1 MKLRPERIFKMKH
14 TKKTLVLT
22 AIAAGIVSSVT
33 GSDLKLTDSEPRIET
48 LFYSGWTFYNGD
60 NAAVKDDVAPE
71 GGRPVTVPHDWQIE
85 KPADAKFEGSQ
96 GFFERSGVG
105 WYRKEFE
112 LTEVNPEKSYQIHFD
127 RAFDRTEVYVNGQ
140 AAGRYMYGYM
150 SFHFDI
156 TDLLR
161 AGKNVL
167 AVRVDNSKGWDSR
180 WYSGAGITGDVK
192 LIETGKTR
200 IAEYGINIVSSLND
214 DLSEAEVTVSVDLE
228 GADGTDCILSG
239 SLRNGAIKMNSEG
252 KDKLVFHVRKPVLW
266 SAEKP
271 NLYDLELSLSVDG
284 KTVDRRQCKVGIRKV
299 EFRPKEGLFVNGE
312 DTVLKGGCLHVD
324 GGGIGAAT
332 SEWSWRR
339 RLAGMKSLGFNAIRC
354 SHNPYPPVFYQLCDE
369 MGFYVIDEVWDKWN
383 YPYVTEGNEW
393 ERIMH
398 DWLARDRKHACI
410 ILWSV
415 GNEVADQGS
424 DAMISTLK
432 KFSDYVKKYEPTRPV
447 GLALIAWY
455 SFVPPSDE
463 NDKRESEIRAIGR
476 ILEHTDVLMTNY
488 QEFRY
493 DKVLATYPDTLII
506 GSETVQF
513 FRGEGNMLKA
523 YQDLNP
529 WFDVANNKSVIGSFQ
544 WSAVA
549 YLGEASGWPSRGWPG
564 ALIRTDESR
573 TPISWL
579 LQSYWVDKPFVKFA
593 VMDNSLR
600 SDKVNPMWSS
610 PKMTT
615 HWNYE
620 QPSVQEYAVFS
631 NCDEIEVKV
640 NNTVY
645 PRRKP
650 SDYSSKYVRSYVMYE
665 PGTVTVAGYRN
676 GRKVAEDVVR
686 TADAPA
692 KLMVSAD
699 RTEIASDFY
708 DLCYFRVTPLDK
720 NGVVCETADNLVK
733 FSVEGPGEIVA
744 VDNGD
749 LFANYH
755 YQDSAV
761 PCFRGGATVVVK
773 AKPGATG
780 EIKVKAE
787 SNGMTSAEASV
798 MAMKDTI
805 PSWK

>member
-1 MKLRPERIFKMKH
+1 MKH
-14 TKKTLVLT
+14 LKKTVVF
-22 AIAAGIVSSVT
+22 AAVAAGIT
-33 GSDLKLTDSEPRIET
+33 LNAAGSDLRIVDLEPRTET
-48 LFYSGWTFYNGD
+48 LFYSGWNFYAGD
-60 NAAVKDDVAPE
+60 NAAVKGDVAPE
-71 GGRPVTVPHDWQIE
+71 GGRAVTIPHDWQIE
-85 KPADAKFEGSQ
+85 KPAQERFEGSQ
-96 GFFERSGVG
+96 GFLERSGVG

-112 LTEVNPEKSYQIHFD
+112 LAEVAPEKSYQIHFD

-140 AAGRYMYGYM
+140 EAGRYMYGYM
-150 SFHFDI
+150 SFFFDI
-156 TDLLR
+156 TKLVR
-161 AGKNVL
+161 PGKNVL
-167 AVRVDNSKGWDSR
+167 AVRVDNSKGWSSR

-192 LIETGKTR
+192 LIETGKAR
-200 IAEYGINIVSSLND
+200 IAEYGINIVSTLND
-214 DLSEAEVTVSVDLE
+214 DLSEADVSVTVDLE
-228 GADGTDCILSG
+228 GVEGADYVLSG
-239 SLRNGAIKMNSEG
+239 TLGHGAIKMNAEG

-271 NLYDLELSLSVDG
+271 NLYDLELKLSVGG
-284 KTVDRRQCKVGIRKV
+284 KVVDRRQCKTGIRKV

-312 DTVLKGGCLHVD
+312 NIKLKGGCLHID

-339 RLAGMKSLGFNAIRC
+339 RLAGMKALGINAIRC
-354 SHNPYPPVFYQLCDE
+354 SHNPYPPVFYKLCDE

-398 DWLARDRKHACI
+398 DWLARDRKHTCI

-424 DAMISTLK
+424 DAMIATLK
-432 KFSDYVKKYEPTRPV
+432 KFSDYVRKFEPTRPI

-455 SFVPPSDE
+455 SFVPPSGP

-476 ILEHTDVLMTNY
+476 ILEHTDVVMTNY

-493 DKVLATYPDTLII
+493 EKILAAYPDALII
-506 GSETVQF
+506 GSEAVQY

-529 WFDVANNKSVIGSFQ
+529 WFDVVNCRSIIGSFQ
-544 WSAVA
+544 WSAVS
-549 YLGEASGWPSRGWPG
+549 YLGESFGWPSRGWPG

-573 TPISWL
+573 MPIAWL
-579 LQSYWVDKPFVKFA
+579 FQSYWTDKPFVKFA
-593 VMDNSLR
+593 VMDNALR

-620 QPSVQEYAVFS
+620 KSSVQEYAVFS

-650 SDYSSKYVRSYVMYE
+650 SDFANKYVRGYIVHE
-665 PGTVTVAGYRN
+665 PGTVTITGYRN
-676 GRKVAEDVVR
+676 GRKVAEDIVR
-686 TADAPA
+686 TADVLA
-692 KLMVSAD
+692 KLTLIVD
-699 RTEIASDFY
+699 RTEIASDFH
-708 DLCYFRVTPLDK
+708 DLCYFRVTPQDK
-720 NGVVCETADNLVK
+720 NGVVCETAENLVK
-733 FSVEGPGEIVA
+733 FTVEGPGEIVA

-749 LFANYH
+749 LFATSYH
-755 YQDSAV
+755 YQDKAA
-761 PCFRGGATVVVK
+761 PCYRGGATVVVK
-773 AKPGATG
+773 AKSGASG

-787 SNGMTSAEASV
+787 SDGLTSAEATV
-798 MAMKDTI
+798 KATPNVI
-805 PSWK
+805 PTWK